1 MKGFIVITVTASF
14 LRRSISGGKVG
25 YNEIFEMFYLKIF
38 NIFDTN
44 RLYFFLFQIY
54 NCSDIVWI
62 EFVDRKCH
70 WLKYCE
76 IPRLKRGV

>member
-1 MKGFIVITVTASF
+1 
-14 LRRSISGGKVG
+14 
-25 YNEIFEMFYLKIF
+25 MFYLKIF

-76 IPRLKRGV
+76 IPRLNRGV

>member
-1 MKGFIVITVTASF
+1 
-14 LRRSISGGKVG
+14 
-25 YNEIFEMFYLKIF
+25 MFYLKIF

-76 IPRLKRGV
+76 IPRLNSLTGVCKVPKQSIC